1 VRKNGRATLL
11 CLLFAA
17 AVSGSVVVAQDG
29 ADATAQGI
37 KLLDDA
43 VRARGGERYLS
54 FKSLIAEGQFTPF
67 DKGASL
73 IPTPFLDMIVYPDKE
88 RVEFGK
94 GKKKDRRIQAN
105 SGLTGWV
112 YDGDNETLK
121 DQTDAQRRDF
131 VDGVDLDLD
140 RLLRGG
146 WKESGVR
153 VRFAGREET
162 RPGERADVVEV
173 ELRSGRKAFILLDR
187 YTHLPLSLM
196 YEKVSDQ
203 VLSKNEYRFAQ
214 YVGYDG
220 VQFPNIVDFY
230 QNGVQVSR
238 VNYQSI
244 KLNIPVEDAVFAKP
258 ANAKAIK

>member
-1 VRKNGRATLL
+1 MRKNLRATFL
-11 CLLFAA
+11 CLL
-17 AVSGSVVVAQDG
+17 AVIAVLGSSTSAQDVN
-29 ADATAQGI
+29 DAGAQGAKLIEEAI
-37 KLLDDA
+37 KA
-43 VRARGGERYLS
+43 KGGERYLS
-54 FKSLIAEGQFTPF
+54 FKTLVAEGQYTPF
-67 DKGASL
+67 DKGVSL
-73 IPTPFLDMIVYPDKE
+73 IPAPFLDMIVYPDKE

-105 SGLTGWV
+105 FGPSGWV
-112 YDGDNETLK
+112 YDGDTETLK

-131 VDGVDLDLD
+131 VDGIDVDLD
-140 RLLRGG
+140 RILRGG
-146 WKESGVR
+146 WKEPGVR

-173 ELRSGRKAFILLDR
+173 ELRSGRKAYIWLDR
-187 YTHLPLSLM
+187 YTHLPLSLI

-214 YVGYDG
+214 YIGYDG

-244 KLNIPVEDAVFAKP
+244 KLNVPVEDAVFAKP

>member
-1 VRKNGRATLL
+1 MGKNVIATLL
-11 CLLFAA
+11 CLLCAV
-17 AVSGSVVVAQDG
+17 AVSGGVNFAQDG
-29 ADATAQGI
+29 ADAAAQGA
-37 KLLDDA
+37 KLIEEA
-43 VRARGGERYLS
+43 VKARGGERYLS
-54 FKSLIAEGQFTPF
+54 FKTLIAEGQYTPF
-67 DKGASL
+67 DKGSSL

-112 YDGDNETLK
+112 YDGDTETLK

-131 VDGVDLDLD
+131 VEGIDLDVD
-140 RLLRGG
+140 RILRGG
-146 WKESGVR
+146 WKEQGVR

-173 ELRSGRKAFILLDR
+173 DLRSGKKAYILLDR
-187 YTHLPLSLM
+187 FTHLPLSLM
-196 YEKVSDQ
+196 YEKVADQ

-214 YVGYDG
+214 YVAYDG

-244 KLNIPVEDAVFAKP
+244 KMNVPVEDAVFAKP